1 MLVHRNPYYSIGQTA
16 KICNISIQT
25 LRYYDKIGLMKPS
38 EIDRSSGYRY
48 YSNLDILHI
57 KIVQDMKSLDFSL
70 EEIRYTLQSESLDR
84 LMGLLKAK
92 HEEALQEKLRLER
105 ITTSIEQRI
114 KQIDALL
121 ELNSG
126 TKDSEVLI
134 ELKELE
140 DRYVAFDRKRSVC
153 RMETSVLRFTELFGR
168 IYENGMLPSGYI
180 MTIYHENI
188 MTFDRN
194 DTDLEVAIPIKRV
207 ETNRSFTRVIPGG
220 TYITALYTG
229 IPTEQSYKCIYGKL
243 LEWMAMNGY
252 CESGPVVEKYLVDM
266 TQMTKHEDYLIELQ
280 VPVNQK
286 RLTL

>member
-1 MLVHRNPYYSIGQTA
+1 MHRNPYYSIGQTA

>member
-1 MLVHRNPYYSIGQTA
+1 MPVHQNSYYSIGQAA

-70 EEIRYTLQSESLDR
+70 EEIRHALQSGSLNR
-84 LMGLLKAK
+84 IKGLMKVK
-92 HEEALQEKLRLER
+92 HEEALQELRRLKR

-114 KQIDALL
+114 TQIDSLL
-121 ELNSG
+121 EMNRG

-153 RMETSVLRFTELFGR
+153 GMETMVLKFTELFGT
-168 IYENGMLPSGYI
+168 IYENGMTQNGYM

-207 ETNRSFTRVIPGG
+207 ETNHNFTRVIPGG
-220 TYITALYTG
+220 TYITAMYTG
-229 IPTEQSYKCIYGKL
+229 IPTEQTYKCIYGKL
-243 LEWMAMNGY
+243 LEWMTKNGY
-252 CESGPVVEKYLVDM
+252 CEGGPAVEQYLVDM
-266 TQMTKHEDYLIELQ
+266 TQMAKQEDYLIELQ
-280 VPVNQK
+280 VPVSQ
-286 RLTL
+286 RD

>member
-1 MLVHRNPYYSIGQTA
+1 MLLHENSYYSIGQTA

-92 HEEALQEKLRLER
+92 HEEALQEILRLER

-114 KQIDALL
+114 TQIDALL

-140 DRYVAFDRKRSVC
+140 GRYVAFDRKRSVC
-153 RMETSVLRFTELFGR
+153 SIETSVLRFTELFGR
-168 IYENGMLPSGYI
+168 IYENGMVPSGYI
-180 MTIYHENI
+180 MTIYHEHI

-207 ETNRSFTRVIPGG
+207 ETNRNFTRVIPGG
-220 TYITALYTG
+220 TYITARFTG

-252 CESGPVVEKYLVDM
+252 CEIGPVVEQYLVDM
-266 TQMTKHEDYLIELQ
+266 TQMAKHEDYLIELQ

-286 RLTL
+286 D